1 MTKRNKD
8 HYRRVRGYML
18 KLLAYE
24 HPGALDSSLLYI
36 SLDNL
41 GYPISEDEFASHL
54 AYLED
59 KEKGYLRQEK
69 RKGPGFDI
77 VMVLIT
83 PKGLDLLDEYTPECD
98 PGVDVSS
105 F

>member
-1 MTKRNKD
+1 MTKNRGHFK
-8 HYRRVRGYML
+8 RVRGYML

-54 AYLED
+54 AYLEHKD
-59 KEKGYLRQEK
+59 KGYVQLEK
-69 RKGPGFDI
+69 RGEGDLEI
-77 VMVLIT
+77 VMVVIT
-83 PKGLDLLDEYTPECD
+83 PKGLDLLDRYTPECD
-98 PGVDVSS
+98 PGVDVSRL
-105 F
+105 